1 MAGMKRFFLL
11 LSLLA
16 FTSCKFKASISGGS
30 ELKGEGI
37 TFQVPTETSSS
48 TEGTGGISYDGES
61 VKAKTDGKT
70 LTVDGKGYG
79 DLKAG
84 DVVNLREKGKVL
96 VNGAERAPQTP

>member
-1 MAGMKRFFLL
+1 MKWPLL
-11 LSLLA
+11 PLLA
-16 FTSCKFKASISGGS
+16 IALFGSCKFKATVSGGT

-37 TFQVPTETSSS
+37 TFQVPDETSSS
-48 TEGTGGISYDGES
+48 SSGTGGIEFNGES

-79 DLKAG
+79 ALKAG

-96 VNGAERAPQTP
+96 VNGTERSPATP